1 MSINA
6 NNNIFNQPNI
16 PGMTQDVATG
26 LQGLEVPAAGNM
38 PRAEQ
43 WTGGYGTN
51 AGNYA
56 DAANSL
62 KSNMLSAQDVETLKK
77 LADANAQKVYDH
89 KPRFAQGTVA
99 AHFIG
104 NKTDNCADGKD
115 DGKLE
120 SNEIAKSVFKGL
132 KSSLIDPFLS
142 VKGLVTTAALSGLAI
157 LLPPLVPILIAG
169 GTLLS
174 AGTLV
179 SGLSKVAS
187 AETDAEARSGW
198 EKVASGGF
206 GTFASVIGLK
216 GWNNANPAQKAFN
229 YETWTNMPKN
239 LANVFKTR
247 WNRLFNNAP
256 SSEKYIASLNSKLE
270 NKNIVKFYDRWF
282 NTKTNQRVQTMVS
295 NANQAD
301 WAVAPGAFLPT
312 YTASGQINAADKKR
326 LLS

>member
-1 MSINA
+1 MA
-6 NNNIFNQPNI
+6 
-16 PGMTQDVATG
+16 QDVATG

-239 LANVFKTR
+239 LANVIKTR

-270 NKNIVKFYDRWF
+270 KKNIVKFYDRWF

-312 YTASGQINAADKKR
+312 YTASGQLNAADKKH